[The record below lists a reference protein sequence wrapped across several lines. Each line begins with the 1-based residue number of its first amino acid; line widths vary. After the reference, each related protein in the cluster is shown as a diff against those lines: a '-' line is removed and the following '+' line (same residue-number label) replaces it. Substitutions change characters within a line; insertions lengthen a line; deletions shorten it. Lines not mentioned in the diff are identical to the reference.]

1 MQSSIHTNS
10 GNTLCPTPPFF
21 SHPAPPNIAPKP
33 PAITLRGFLNEA
45 VNIMTFKKTALLI
58 LFGTFGAHAYAADNA
73 ESKTIPIETYDYATK
88 LDIEHVISI
97 SEPANECAPV
107 PVRMTYE
114 DSYGERHVL
123 QYQVMGTG
131 CSS

>member
-1 MQSSIHTNS
+1 M
-10 GNTLCPTPPFF
+10 TL
-21 SHPAPPNIAPKP
+21 
-33 PAITLRGFLNEA
+33 
-45 VNIMTFKKTALLI
+45 KKTALLLI
-58 LFGTFGAHAYAADNA
+58 LGTFGAHVYAADSA
-73 ESKTIPIETYDYATK
+73 EAKATPIETYDYATR

-97 SEPANECAPV
+97 TEPANECAPV
-107 PVRMTYE
+107 PVQMTYE

>member
-1 MQSSIHTNS
+1 MSIHANPGNS
-10 GNTLCPTPPFF
+10 VCPGGQFF
-21 SHPAPPNIAPKP
+21 LYPTAPNIVPKP
-33 PAITLRGFLNEA
+33 PAITLCGLPNET
-45 VNIMTFKKTALLI
+45 VNIMNMKKTALL
-58 LFGTFGAHAYAADNA
+58 LLLGCLGANAYAADTS
-73 ESKTIPIETYDYATK
+73 ESNSAPIETYSYATK

-107 PVRMTYE
+107 PVQMTYE